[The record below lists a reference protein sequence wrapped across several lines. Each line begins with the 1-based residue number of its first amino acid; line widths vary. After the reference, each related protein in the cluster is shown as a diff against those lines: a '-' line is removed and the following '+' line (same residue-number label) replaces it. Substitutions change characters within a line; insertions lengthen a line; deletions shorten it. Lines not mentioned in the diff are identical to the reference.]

1 MNQNKVLSVRNR
13 VLIAMFSALAAVLE
27 TIQVA
32 VPFAPPFYKL
42 DFAELPVLI
51 GGFAMGPAQ
60 AALIAIVKNLLK
72 LLLNGTSTYYV
83 GELGNIIGSC
93 MFSVPAALIYR
104 RHKTKKTAMVALA
117 AGVICAIV
125 GAVFVNCAITLPF
138 YAKVAFGGI
147 ENIIAM
153 GTKINPAVT
162 NLYTFAIFMIV
173 PFNLV
178 KCGLNAIVTALVYKH
193 VSVIIHAGVHREKKT
208 ENTAA

>member
-1 MNQNKVLSVRNR
+1 MNQNKVLSVRNL

-147 ENIIAM
+147 DDRSGHDIRLADLLNNFIHGTAFSQLLGKIIR
-153 GTKINPAVT
+153 
-162 NLYTFAIFMIV
+162 
-173 PFNLV
+173 
-178 KCGLNAIVTALVYKH
+178 
-193 VSVIIHAGVHREKKT
+193 VIIQVVADDRRRDLTRECFLQ
-208 ENTAA
+208 AS

>member
-1 MNQNKVLSVRNR
+1 MNQNKVLSVRNL

-83 GELGNIIGSC
+83 ASSETSWKLHVLRTGC
-93 MFSVPAALIYR
+93 LIYR

-138 YAKVAFGGI
+138 YAKLLSA
-147 ENIIAM
+147 ESR
-153 GTKINPAVT
+153 TSSQWEQRST
-162 NLYTFAIFMIV
+162 RQLQT
-173 PFNLV
+173 
-178 KCGLNAIVTALVYKH
+178 C
-193 VSVIIHAGVHREKKT
+193 IHSRSS
-208 ENTAA
+208 

>member
-1 MNQNKVLSVRNR
+1 MNQNKVLSVRNI

-104 RHKTKKTAMVALA
+104 RHKTKKTAM
-117 AGVICAIV
+117 I
-125 GAVFVNCAITLPF
+125 
-138 YAKVAFGGI
+138 
-147 ENIIAM
+147 
-153 GTKINPAVT
+153 
-162 NLYTFAIFMIV
+162 
-173 PFNLV
+173 
-178 KCGLNAIVTALVYKH
+178 ALV
-193 VSVIIHAGVHREKKT
+193 VGVFCAVIGAKLLSAESRISSRWEQRSIRRSQTFTHSLFSQSSRLT
-208 ENTAA
+208 L

>member
-1 MNQNKVLSVRNR
+1 MNQNKVLSVRNL

-117 AGVICAIV
+117 AGVICA
-125 GAVFVNCAITLPF
+125 
-138 YAKVAFGGI
+138 FGGI